1 MSDDNIV
8 NFPGDVTFVDL
19 DPQEMVKNAMEAF
32 HWQTAIIIGR
42 TGDNDFTVC
51 SSTGDA
57 ADIVYSFEL
66 AKKQIM
72 ENAVE

>member
-8 NFPGDVTFVDL
+8 NFPGDTTFVNL
-19 DPQEMVKNAMEAF
+19 DPQDMAKNAMEAF
-32 HWQTAIIIGR
+32 HWQTLIMIGR

-66 AKKQIM
+66 AKKHIM
-72 ENAVE
+72 ENSTE